1 MNKFELS
8 FDRAIPVGEASQF
21 NTAEVLSSGQERF
34 IAYLEKV
41 NLRTLI
47 SCIEECGTKI
57 KGIKELS
64 LPDRKS
70 LILLKEQEK
79 NVLSVNPRLYF
90 LSKDKAGSL
99 AVKEL
104 LKRFNSLGDRI
115 MDEWFTS
122 LLLIKTVFT
131 KKCGINNSCSQNS
144 YVGKMRNKLV

>member
-99 AVKEL
+99 AVKEP

-115 MDEWFTS
+115 MDE
-122 LLLIKTVFT
+122 
-131 KKCGINNSCSQNS
+131 
-144 YVGKMRNKLV
+144 

>member
-8 FDRAIPVGEASQF
+8 FDRAIPVSEASQF

-70 LILLKEQEK
+70 LILLKE
-79 NVLSVNPRLYF
+79 
-90 LSKDKAGSL
+90 
-99 AVKEL
+99 
-104 LKRFNSLGDRI
+104 
-115 MDEWFTS
+115 
-122 LLLIKTVFT
+122 
-131 KKCGINNSCSQNS
+131 
-144 YVGKMRNKLV
+144 